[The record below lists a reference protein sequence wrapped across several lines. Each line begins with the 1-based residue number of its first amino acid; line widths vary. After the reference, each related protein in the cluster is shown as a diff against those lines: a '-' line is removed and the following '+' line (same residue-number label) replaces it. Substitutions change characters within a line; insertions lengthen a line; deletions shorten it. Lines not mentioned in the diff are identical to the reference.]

1 MNILTHIFLPL
12 TLVYVLRSDFKAK
25 HFPLALFAILP
36 DFDVLTGIHRGLF
49 HSIISLA
56 PLSAVMLATEY
67 AFKRRLKYSLIAIL
81 FLYSHIILDF
91 LAGGVPLLYPI
102 VNQGIGI
109 EFPFIIRFGESIS
122 IVDVTPRLVYNYP
135 QPVQYIDASF
145 SGFGVAS
152 TALFL
157 IIYWKVSKERE
168 DASDSETKRLPQALK
183 AAFWRLLENFDLALG
198 WLLVGLAALLVA
210 HMFLADWLARNLEGL
225 IVKGDKSKQATR
237 GR

>member
-1 MNILTHIFLPL
+1 MDILTHIFLPL
-12 TLVYVLRSDFKAK
+12 TLVYVLRRDFKAK

-49 HSIISLA
+49 HSIIFLL
-56 PLSAVMLATEY
+56 PISAFTLLVEY
-67 AFKRRLKYSLIAIL
+67 AFKGRIRYSLIAL
-81 FLYSHIILDF
+81 FFLYSHIILDF

-102 VNQGIGI
+102 VNQGVGV

-122 IVDVTPRLVYNYP
+122 IVDITPRLVYNYP

-157 IIYWKVSKERE
+157 LIYWKVSRERE
-168 DASDSETKRLPQALK
+168 DAGDIETKRLAQALK
-183 AAFWRLLENFDLALG
+183 AVFWRLLEILDLALG
-198 WLLVGLAALLVA
+198 WLLVGLAALLAA
-210 HMFLADWLARNLEGL
+210 HMFLAGRLARKLEGL
-225 IVKGDKSKQATR
+225 IVKGDKSKQATS